1 MNIVKSVECD
11 GDSVTGDSMIE
22 CFLHSIGACGI
33 MFYLRCSES
42 YSSFADCVTKKFHYC
57 E

>member
-33 MFYLRCSES
+33 MFYLRCS
-42 YSSFADCVTKKFHYC
+42 
-57 E
+57 

>member
-1 MNIVKSVECD
+1 VVDNSEREEIVNIVKSVECD

-33 MFYLRCSES
+33 MFYLRCS
-42 YSSFADCVTKKFHYC
+42 
-57 E
+57 